1 MTKKYVLCPICGKD
15 VNIDLINTHL
25 DRGCDSHEKK
35 YSLSLGSIQQKL
47 FNENFLNKSFPCNK
61 NHRYSENILSCP
73 SLSKRGV
80 QNENELSSKEASYLK
95 KSKNNSNFE
104 FYSPL
109 SERVRPQTLDD
120 FVGQEDLI
128 GKYGLLRKL
137 IENDK
142 FPSFIL
148 WGASGVGKT
157 TLARIISKTTNNQF
171 KEFSATSSTICDV
184 KRAFDDAKK
193 MLSLTG
199 RKTIIFIDEIQ
210 QFNKMQ
216 QNVFLHYIEE
226 GIVILIGATT
236 ENPSFK
242 INNALLSRCR
252 VFVLHKL
259 SSMHVFEILK
269 NAISIIK
276 SSSENIINIDDSVI
290 EYLANLSDGDARIA
304 LNTLEIILNFE
315 TKENDI
321 ITKESVRN
329 ILKRTS
335 FVYDRVGDSH
345 YDTISAFHK
354 SIRGSDANAA
364 LYYLGRMLL
373 GGEDPLYIARRM
385 IRIASEDIGTSDN
398 NALILAISA
407 YQAVQ
412 SVGMPE
418 ADIFLAHAAIYLA
431 EAKKSNRIYLAL
443 NNVKHVLKTEDGA
456 FSAEIP
462 LHIRNCPTKLMSEL
476 GYGVGY
482 KYNHLYKD
490 GKVKQEYLPSTLKT
504 RIFLDVD
511 KEMILDPEFI
521 E

>member
-35 YSLSLGSIQQKL
+35 SSLSLGSIQQKL
-47 FNENFLNKSFPCNK
+47 YKGNFLDEKSFPCNK
-61 NHRYSENILSCP
+61 NFRNSEDILSCP
-73 SLSKRGV
+73 SLSKRKM
-80 QNENELSSKEASYLK
+80 QNENELSPKETCLK
-95 KSKNNSNFE
+95 KSKNNSNFQS
-104 FYSPL
+104 YSPL
-109 SERVRPQTLDD
+109 SERVRPQTLDE

-128 GKYGLLRKL
+128 GKY
-137 IENDK
+137 E
-142 FPSFIL
+142 
-148 WGASGVGKT
+148 SGVGKT
-157 TLARIISKTTNNQF
+157 TLARIISKTTNNEF
-171 KEFSATSSTICDV
+171 KEFSATSSTICDI
-184 KRAFDDAKK
+184 KRAFYDAKEK
-193 MLSLTG
+193 LSLTG

-216 QNVFLHYIEE
+216 QNIFLPYVEK
-226 GIVILIGATT
+226 GVVILIGATT

-259 SSMHVFEILK
+259 SSTHVFEILK
-269 NAISIIK
+269 NAISVVK
-276 SSSENIINIDDSVI
+276 LSSENIIDIDDSVI
-290 EYLANLSDGDARIA
+290 EYLADLSDGDARIA
-304 LNTLEIILNFE
+304 LNTLEIILNLK
-315 TKENDI
+315 TKENDT
-321 ITKESVRN
+321 ITKENVRN

-335 FVYDRVGDSH
+335 FVYDRVGSSH

-398 NALILAISA
+398 NALIMATST

-412 SVGMPE
+412 FVGMPE

-431 EAKKSNRIYLAL
+431 EAKKSDRIYLAL
-443 NNVKHVLKTEDGA
+443 NNVKRVLKTEDGA
-456 FSAEIP
+456 FAAEIP
-462 LHIRNCPTKLMSEL
+462 LHIRNCPTKLMKEL
-476 GYGVGY
+476 GYGLGY
-482 KYNHLYKD
+482 KYNHHYKD

-504 RIFLDVD
+504 RIFLDVE
-511 KEMILDPEFI
+511 KELILDPEFI

>member
-1 MTKKYVLCPICGKD
+1 MTKKYVSCPICGKD

-25 DRGCDSHEKK
+25 DRACDTHEKK
-35 YSLSLGSIQQKL
+35 NSLSLGTIQQKL
-47 FNENFLNKSFPCNK
+47 YNEDSLNKKSFSLNEYP
-61 NHRYSENILSCP
+61 RYSRDIPSSP
-73 SLSKRGV
+73 SLSKRKI
-80 QNENELSSKEASYLK
+80 QNEDELSPKEASLK

-104 FYSPL
+104 FHPPL
-109 SERVRPQTLDD
+109 SERVRPETLDD
-120 FVGQEDLI
+120 FIGQEDLI
-128 GKYGLLRKL
+128 GKH
-137 IENDK
+137 
-142 FPSFIL
+142 
-148 WGASGVGKT
+148 ASGVGKT

-171 KEFSATSSTICDV
+171 REFSATSSTICDV

-216 QNVFLHYIEE
+216 QNVFLPYVEK

-259 SSMHVFEILK
+259 SSVHVFEILK

-276 SSSENIINIDDSVI
+276 LSSENTTNIDDNII

-304 LNTLEIILNFE
+304 LNTLEIILNF
-315 TKENDI
+315 KIKGNDI
-321 ITKESVRN
+321 ITKEDVRN

-398 NALILAISA
+398 NALILAIST

-412 SVGMPE
+412 FVGMPE
-418 ADIFLAHAAIYLA
+418 ADVFLAHAAIYLA
-431 EAKKSNRIYLAL
+431 EAKKSNRIYSAL

-456 FSAEIP
+456 FAAEIP

-504 RIFLDVD
+504 RIFLDTD
-511 KEMILDPEFI
+511 EEMISDPELI